1 MVSGYG
7 GVFKAMNVEAD
18 TMSAAKQAS
27 KMAVDIFEDE
37 SLQGDNTRRKE
48 RNTPLHV
55 PTFFTGVPQSEPH
68 PVAAAHADR
77 FQRDANVSISFQNAF
92 LGNFRQ
98 TNRFI
103 YEVCSTAKLNEV
115 LLCPGWGHLNVF

>member
-48 RNTPLHV
+48 RNTVYV
-55 PTFFTGVPQSEPH
+55 PQFFTGVAQTELN
-68 PVAAAHADR
+68 PVAAAHVESNR
-77 FQRDANVSISFQNAF
+77 FQRDANVSRYLF
-92 LGNFRQ
+92 LNWNLLGQLSTNF
-98 TNRFI
+98 
-103 YEVCSTAKLNEV
+103 
-115 LLCPGWGHLNVF
+115 